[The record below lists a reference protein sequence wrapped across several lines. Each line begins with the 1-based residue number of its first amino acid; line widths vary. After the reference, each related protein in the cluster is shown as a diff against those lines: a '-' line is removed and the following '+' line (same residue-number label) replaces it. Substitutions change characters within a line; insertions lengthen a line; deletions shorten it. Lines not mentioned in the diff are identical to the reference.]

1 MSLTRLWTKDF
12 IFLAIAN
19 LLMAIAFYF
28 MLPILPVYL
37 VDKLG
42 ATRSEIGLVLS
53 FYTIAALIIRL
64 FSGWAID
71 TYGRKAIYLTAF
83 FLFSL
88 TFISYPFAYTILL
101 FLLVRFSHGL
111 TWGVLT
117 TSSSTIAVD
126 IIPSARRGE
135 GIGIFGLSMTIGM
148 AIGPMLAIFITGDS
162 RYFLLFISAIS
173 ITTVGFL
180 LALMVRY
187 PKFTILKSARSLT
200 LKGLIEK
207 SSLPISLTMMLI
219 MFTYGGLLSFISLY
233 GKEIGIEN
241 SGPFFLIL
249 SLGIGISRILS
260 GRVFDRSGP
269 KAISMIGLLSLLI
282 GFPLLG
288 LLNSSIG
295 FHISAAILGLGFGV
309 IMPTFQTMIN
319 NMVQPNRR
327 GAANSTFFTAFDL
340 GIGLGMI
347 GTGVLS
353 QHFGFTLTF
362 LVFSFLILISS
373 LLFLTSSVK
382 HYISYEIQSKRN

>member
-288 LLNSSIG
+288 FLNSSIG